1 MDPKELKVLV
11 LHNSYLKFGA
21 EDLVFQSETAG
32 LKRAGMNVLTYNFS
46 NKDFTELP
54 TLKKLSALKSNTST
68 QTIVSG
74 IIAAEKPDL
83 IHIHNPYFQIPIG
96 LYQMIHKLG
105 IPIVQTLHNLRMVC
119 PKVSLWRNGGDCAKC
134 PKSGS
139 YLHSVIHKC
148 YRDSYKDS
156 AGMALFLRNFKKGG
170 FEELISTFITLSD
183 RHKELLI
190 KNGFNGKNLVVK
202 PHFIPNEF
210 RVPEKPKKPDQL
222 LFAGRYS
229 EEKGI
234 LQLIRAWKAEKRNS
248 KLILVGQGPLEE
260 ELRKEV
266 GTNNPNDT
274 AMLEHMT
281 REEILMLMQESSAL
295 VVPSLLEEPFGLV
308 NIESLSVGTP
318 ILASKKG
325 AMRQLI
331 QEGKSGMFFNPEDQR
346 SILKT
351 LRFHEEQPEAF
362 REMGNYAK
370 ANIDPIYRESPNI
383 QALIK
388 IYLDTLAAD
397 GSANLA
403 TTQAV
408 RM

>member
-21 EDLVFQSETAG
+21 EDLVFQSETEG
-32 LKRAGMNVLTYNFS
+32 LKKAGIKVLTYNFS

-54 TLKKLSALKSNTST
+54 TLKKFSALKSNVST
-68 QTIVSG
+68 ETIVSG
-74 IIAAEKPDL
+74 IIASENPDL
-83 IHIHNPYFQIPIG
+83 IHIHNPYFQIPIR
-96 LYQMIHKLG
+96 LYQTIHKLG
-105 IPIVQTLHNLRMVC
+105 VPIVQTLHNLRMVC
-119 PKVSLWRNGGDCAKC
+119 PKISLWRNGRDCKKC

-139 YLHSVIHKC
+139 YLPSVVHKC
-148 YRDSYKDS
+148 YRNSYKDS
-156 AGMALFLRNFKKGG
+156 AGMALFLRNFKRGG
-170 FEELISTFITLSD
+170 FEEMISTFITLSD
-183 RHKELLI
+183 RHKELLL
-190 KNGFNGKNLVVK
+190 KNGFKGKNLVVK
-202 PHFIPNEF
+202 PHFIPDEF
-210 RVPEKPKKPDQL
+210 QVPEKPKKLDQL

-234 LQLIRAWKAEKRNS
+234 LQLIEAWKAEKRNS
-248 KLILVGQGPLEE
+248 HLILVGQGPLEE
-260 ELRKEV
+260 DVKKEISS
-266 GTNNPNDT
+266 NNPNKT
-274 AMLEHMT
+274 TMLEHMT
-281 REEILMLMQESSAL
+281 REEILMLMQESGAL

-331 QEGKSGMFFNPEDQR
+331 REGKSGMFFNPEDQR

-351 LRFHEEQPEAF
+351 LRFHDEQPEVF

-383 QALIK
+383 RALIK
-388 IYLDTLAAD
+388 IYSDTLSLD
-397 GSANLA
+397 
-403 TTQAV
+403 
-408 RM
+408 